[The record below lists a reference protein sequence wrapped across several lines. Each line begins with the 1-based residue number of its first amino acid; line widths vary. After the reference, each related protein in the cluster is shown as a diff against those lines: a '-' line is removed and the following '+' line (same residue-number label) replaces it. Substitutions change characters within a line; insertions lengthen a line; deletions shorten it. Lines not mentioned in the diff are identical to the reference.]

1 MSPLSHAC
9 KDYLALRRAVGFKLT
24 RHGRLLP
31 ELVAHLGAAGETTV
45 TTRWAGGWPPRPAGH
60 PQEWAVRL
68 SIARGFARYLR
79 TLDGRA
85 EVPPTDLLPRCRRR
99 PTPHLYSEAEIA
111 ALMAATET
119 LRFPLTRATYRT
131 LIGLLAVTG
140 MRVGEAIGLDRAD
153 VDPAASC
160 VTVRGGKPGAARE
173 LPLHDTTLRALQ
185 EYCSVRDQRRPC
197 PTSPA
202 FFLSTA
208 GTRLFYANVY
218 KTFRGLLADAGL
230 RPRVGGDGGPRIHS
244 LRHTFAVTTLSD
256 AYRAELDVPAL
267 MPKLAS
273 YLGHADPAWSYWY
286 LQATPELLQ
295 LAADRLE
302 RAGRQR

>member
-1 MSPLSHAC
+1 MSFLSQAC
-9 KDYLALRRAVGFKLT
+9 DDYLELRRAVGFKLT

-31 ELVAHLGAAGETTV
+31 DLVAYLAAAGETTV
-45 TTRWAGGWPPRPAGH
+45 TTRLALEWATQPAGH

-85 EVPPTDLLPRCRRR
+85 EVPPTSLLPRCRRR
-99 PTPHLYSEAEIA
+99 PTPYLYSEAEIT
-111 ALMAATET
+111 ALMAATKT

-131 LIGLLAVTG
+131 LIGLLAVSG
-140 MRVGEAIGLDRAD
+140 MRVGEAIGLDRSD
-153 VDPAASC
+153 VDPAAGC

-173 LPLHDTTLRALQ
+173 LPLHNSTLRALQ
-185 EYCSVRDQRRPC
+185 EYCSVRDRRWPC
-197 PTSPA
+197 PPSPA

-218 KTFRGLLADAGL
+218 KTFRGLLAVAGL
-230 RPRVGGDGGPRIHS
+230 RPRVGGVGGPRIHS

-273 YLGHADPAWSYWY
+273 YLGHAAPAWSYWY

-302 RAGRQR
+302 HAGRQR

>member
-1 MSPLSHAC
+1 MSALSHAC
-9 KDYLALRRAVGFKLT
+9 NDYLALRRAVGFKLA

-31 ELVAHLGAAGETTV
+31 DLVAHLEAAGETTV
-45 TTRWAGGWPPRPAGH
+45 TIASALEWATQPAGH

-99 PTPHLYSEAEIA
+99 PTPYLYCEAEIA
-111 ALMAATET
+111 ALMAATAT
-119 LRFPLTRATYRT
+119 LRFPLGRATYRT
-131 LIGLLAVTG
+131 LIGLLAVSG
-140 MRVGEAIGLDRAD
+140 MRVGEAIALDRAD
-153 VDPAASC
+153 VDPAAGC
-160 VTVRGGKPGAARE
+160 VTIRGGKPGAARE
-173 LPLHDTTLRALQ
+173 LPLHDSTLRAL
-185 EYCSVRDQRRPC
+185 ERYCRVRDQRWPA
-197 PTSPA
+197 PPSPA
-202 FFLSTA
+202 FFLSAA

-230 RPRVGGDGGPRIHS
+230 RPRVGGVGGPRIHS
-244 LRHTFAVTTLSD
+244 LRHSFAVATLSD
-256 AYRAELDVPAL
+256 AYRAELDVRAV

-273 YLGHADPAWSYWY
+273 YLGHSAPAASYWY

-295 LAADRLE
+295 LAAGRLE
-302 RAGRQR
+302 RRPS